1 MRYTKRTLLIAV
13 LICGGFLP
21 VFSAQTTAS
30 RTKRRQRSAWELLRK
45 QRQEKAQA
53 AAGEDKQPT
62 PDQAK
67 PGPATALDLLD
78 EYTKALDSLRSVI
91 VKAEITSTHA
101 GAFSR
106 DFRDPDVRGLADRG
120 TSYRRTELR
129 TDGKRS
135 HWREYLWGHISSTFP
150 SIPEEQA
157 HYYCHNWDGE
167 QLYSYRIAV
176 NNPESHGIAHF
187 YKPPK
192 NEDKGGLSR
201 KFPAS
206 YLMGY
211 NLENDERMDSIL
223 RRAKSISVRQ
233 KTERIGG
240 SDCYVIDAKTDSG
253 RILLW
258 IDPAHGYHPAKAETR
273 LAPGD
278 LVFGNNR
285 LPKGDGRTTRLQNV
299 RFRKVDDIW
308 VPIEA
313 DAYMD
318 RHFGGRNHTT
328 QTWHYKRTEVVVNP
342 DHEALGSFDNPLEN
356 PRNDP
361 ELKNGADVCIRHMP
375 GDHPQYVW
383 QDGRVVDKTGKV
395 IMDSQPKQK
404 SDSKESQSETLGKK
418 PPSAWDLRRKE
429 QQRKLQATAGADKQ
443 RAPDQAKPEPPV
455 VADLLDKLT
464 EALDSA
470 GSTSFIA
477 KGESTQEHEYRF
489 SKNYREPGLRGVRD
503 KGTCYRR
510 EEFRTDGERYHLRQY
525 SWGHISSQDSSVPED
540 RPIFYCLNYAAEN
553 ELYRHSV
560 RINPGQPGGI
570 VMISKLD
577 SSKMSHMDY
586 RLQGYVLPSHERAD
600 LILRRA
606 ESISVRPKTEKIGAS
621 ECYVIDAKTDCGRVS
636 LWIDPGRGYHLARAE
651 VRATQGD
658 LEDGRPL
665 RAGQVLTIRLDGFRF
680 EKVKGV
686 WVPME
691 LDMSSDLDY
700 GGGSFTRSKTHYK
713 RTGIVLNPDHDTLG
727 SFDNP
732 LENPKNDPELKNGTF
747 VRKDGSR
754 YIWQDGKLAPDESRS
769 GGRSNSGK
777 SGRRR

>member
-1 MRYTKRTLLIAV
+1 M
-13 LICGGFLP
+13 
-21 VFSAQTTAS
+21 
-30 RTKRRQRSAWELLRK
+30 
-45 QRQEKAQA
+45 
-53 AAGEDKQPT
+53 
-62 PDQAK
+62 
-67 PGPATALDLLD
+67 
-78 EYTKALDSLRSVI
+78 
-91 VKAEITSTHA
+91 
-101 GAFSR
+101 
-106 DFRDPDVRGLADRG
+106 
-120 TSYRRTELR
+120 
-129 TDGKRS
+129 
-135 HWREYLWGHISSTFP
+135 
-150 SIPEEQA
+150 
-157 HYYCHNWDGE
+157 
-167 QLYSYRIAV
+167 
-176 NNPESHGIAHF
+176 
-187 YKPPK
+187 
-192 NEDKGGLSR
+192 
-201 KFPAS
+201 
-206 YLMGY
+206 
-211 NLENDERMDSIL
+211 
-223 RRAKSISVRQ
+223 
-233 KTERIGG
+233 
-240 SDCYVIDAKTDSG
+240 
-253 RILLW
+253 
-258 IDPAHGYHPAKAETR
+258 
-273 LAPGD
+273 
-278 LVFGNNR
+278 
-285 LPKGDGRTTRLQNV
+285 
-299 RFRKVDDIW
+299 
-308 VPIEA
+308 
-313 DAYMD
+313 
-318 RHFGGRNHTT
+318 
-328 QTWHYKRTEVVVNP
+328 
-342 DHEALGSFDNPLEN
+342 
-356 PRNDP
+356 
-361 ELKNGADVCIRHMP
+361 
-375 GDHPQYVW
+375 
-383 QDGRVVDKTGKV
+383 
-395 IMDSQPKQK
+395 
-404 SDSKESQSETLGKK
+404 
-418 PPSAWDLRRKE
+418 
-429 QQRKLQATAGADKQ
+429 
-443 RAPDQAKPEPPV
+443 
-455 VADLLDKLT
+455 ADLLDKLS

-577 SSKMSHMDY
+577 SSRMSHMDY

-651 VRATQGD
+651 IRATQGD

-686 WVPME
+686 WVPTE

-754 YIWQDGKLAPDESRS
+754 YIGQDGRLVPDESRS
-769 GGRSNSGK
+769 SKNAAPKRQTRSPRQTRGRSP
-777 SGRRR
+777 RADR